1 MISSHRRLAG
11 IAVAACC
18 SVPVAGALAAPASAA
33 TLTVAKPCLVNTD
46 PVEGTP
52 MVVTGSGFV
61 AGTMVSLS
69 GVSDVTAVS
78 GPADAN
84 GNISIQAH
92 APELAIKRFGPG
104 TGIKTVTAT
113 ASNPDGTQTSAQAK
127 VRVANL
133 SVATKPT
140 VVPDVRKDKVTFKF
154 SGFVPGKHIYG
165 FYTRKK
171 TTKKTTFAKASG
183 ACGTLKQKA
192 LLFPGGHPDKGKY
205 TVTFESTGKYKKNA
219 FPRIVGVLKIGE
231 L

>member
-1 MISSHRRLAG
+1 MISSYRRLAG

-18 SVPVAGALAAPASAA
+18 SVPAAGALATPASAA
-33 TLTVAKPCLVNTD
+33 TINVAKPCLVNTD

-52 MVVTGSGFV
+52 MVVTGTGFI
-61 AGTMVSLS
+61 AGTTVSLT
-69 GVSDVTAVS
+69 GGSDLSAVS
-78 GPADAN
+78 GTADAN
-84 GNISIQAH
+84 GDVSIPAH
-92 APELAIKRFGPG
+92 APELKVKNFGPG
-104 TGIKTVTAT
+104 VGLKTVTAT
-113 ASNPDGTQTSAQAK
+113 ASNPDGTRTVAQAK

-154 SGFVPGKHIYG
+154 TGFVPGKHIYG

-171 TTKKTTFAKASG
+171 STRKTTFGKASG

-192 LLFPGGHPDKGKY
+192 LLFPGGHPAKGKY
-205 TVTFESTGKYKKNA
+205 TVTFESSSRYDKNA
-219 FPRIVGVLKIGE
+219 FPRIVGVLKIGV